1 MKKIAKIGV
10 SVIALAALALTLT
23 GCSSKTCDNC
33 GKKFSKGGTTM
44 EILGEEVNIC
54 QDCMDE
60 MTGGILG

>member
-10 SVIALAALALTLT
+10 SVIALAALALSLT

-33 GKKFSKGGTTM
+33 GKKYSSGGTTM
-44 EILGEEVNIC
+44 ELLGEKVNLC

-60 MTGGILG
+60 ITGGILG